1 MSALRGE
8 SKGPKGATDSPE
20 VTLPTISN
28 FCMCVCVLNSSIVS
42 DLYDPMDCS
51 LPDSLVYE
59 IFQAR
64 TVEWVDVFSSGES
77 SQLRD

>member
-8 SKGPKGATDSPE
+8 RKGPKGGADAPG
-20 VTLPTISN
+20 VTLPTTSH
-28 FCMCVCVLNSSIVS
+28 FQMCVCVLDSSIVS

-64 TVEWVDVFSSGES
+64 TVEWVAVFSSRES